1 MPVFDMI
8 TKHKAVVVAALGK
21 MDRRKC
27 TAFMLSICERMYPN
41 YNAFSKEVGF
51 NGRHELRDI
60 LDKLWFVFTDDI
72 DDMEHEATLNLVG
85 NYMPDTE
92 NYDTILVSSALD
104 FVTCL
109 TELIIYLDDEILN
122 RPADVAGLALESV
135 DMHVQEKEN
144 ISPRDPDRETK
155 IENHPLMERE
165 ILNQLSS
172 ISELD
177 GLPLSDKA
185 AVMFFKNKRS
195 NVSIGLLGF

>member
-8 TKHKAVVVAALGK
+8 TKHKAAIVAALST

-27 TAFMLSICERMYPN
+27 SAFMLSICERMYPN
-41 YNAFSKEVGF
+41 FNAFSNEVGF
-51 NGRHELRDI
+51 NGRHELRDS
-60 LDKLWFVFTDDI
+60 LDKLWFVFTDGANDI
-72 DDMEHEATLNLVG
+72 EHEAALNLVG

-104 FVTCL
+104 FGTCL
-109 TELIIYLDDEILN
+109 TELIMYLEDEVLA
-122 RPADVAGLALESV
+122 RPADVAGIALESV
-135 DMHVQEKEN
+135 DMYVQEMEN

-155 IENHPLMERE
+155 IENHPLMKRE

-177 GLPLSDKA
+177 GLLLSDKA
-185 AVMFFKNKRS
+185 AVMFFKNKWS
-195 NVSIGLLGF
+195 NVSNGSLGF